1 MNENPWQ
8 VESLQDFLY
17 LKCPECSFDAKEE
30 EVFEYHATENHP
42 LSFVFFG
49 KTFVKE
55 EALDLE
61 EYNLVSENIIVT
73 PNFPEITDIKKEFAD
88 DDDNEEKEKPR
99 WEIFFFSSRSLKT
112 REKYISLAQFVYFLR
127 EVCLF
132 FNF

>member
-1 MNENPWQ
+1 MDENPWQ

-55 EALDLE
+55 EALDLD

-88 DDDNEEKEKPR
+88 EDDDNEEKEKPR
-99 WEIFFFSSRSLKT
+99 CEIFFF
-112 REKYISLAQFVYFLR
+112 
-127 EVCLF
+127 LF
-132 FNF
+132 SFPQNERKMY